1 MTNTETDMPEDI
13 DGDISYQT
21 RLKIL
26 AAALPIAAFEGWT
39 SKTLRSAVKACKL
52 PKGAEQIYFPGG
64 PIELISFWGEDSNRQ
79 AETALSKLD
88 LSKIKIRER
97 VTAGVIA
104 RLETIGDNSEAARR
118 ALAKFS
124 MPSSGTAGPKS
135 LWAAADTIWR
145 AIGDTSTDANFYSK
159 RTVLSAV
166 ISSSLV
172 AWLNDNSDDKA
183 EARAFLDRRIEN
195 VMQFEKFKFKA
206 RKAREKW
213 PDPIKAMAGL
223 RYGSRR
229 RRRR

>member
-1 MTNTETDMPEDI
+1 M
-13 DGDISYQT
+13 
-21 RLKIL
+21 
-26 AAALPIAAFEGWT
+26 
-39 SKTLRSAVKACKL
+39 
-52 PKGAEQIYFPGG
+52 
-64 PIELISFWGEDSNRQ
+64 
-79 AETALSKLD
+79 
-88 LSKIKIRER
+88 
-97 VTAGVIA
+97 TAGVIA
-104 RLETIGDNSEAARR
+104 RLETIGDNEEAARR

-124 MPSSGTAGPKS
+124 VPSSGAAGPKS

-166 ISSSLV
+166 ISSSLM

-183 EARAFLDRRIEN
+183 EARVFLDRRIEN

-206 RKAREKW
+206 RTAREKW

-223 RYGSRR
+223 RYGARR